1 MSLKVKKEN
10 LLLES
15 TPLKFTIE
23 ELMNRY
29 NLDIKKKK
37 NIYSTYASLPP
48 LHSKRCSSTV
58 GGRMITQG

>member
-48 LHSKRCSSTV
+48 LHSE
-58 GGRMITQG
+58 